1 MICAL
6 CNIFTQKV
14 LDPVE
19 HLVPSA
25 FLILNLVLVLTLKD
39 QVTEGHILS
48 PDSAGDLNHAL
59 AACMPSAQCAVWA
72 GTGHQQQ

>member
-25 FLILNLVLVLTLKD
+25 FLIFKLGFGFDIERPSDRKK
-39 QVTEGHILS
+39 VTY
-48 PDSAGDLNHAL
+48 
-59 AACMPSAQCAVWA
+59 
-72 GTGHQQQ
+72 